1 MLDKIAYIVTISMIL
16 HSIIE
21 FGIYVAKNRK
31 LAGIEEKGSDVKFL
45 NSYFRNSCLLDRS
58 LF

>member
-31 LAGIEEKGSDVKFL
+31 LAGIEEKG
-45 NSYFRNSCLLDRS
+45 FRCKMSIFIFS
-58 LF
+58 